1 MRATL
6 QGGVRTP
13 PWALGHEILPPSS
26 PPVPRNKNFIYYSTM
41 AKLVYDRC
49 PSNRETRDSKMK
61 AMVLKEIC
69 PIEKEPLKMEE
80 LPDPVPGPKQIL
92 VRISACG
99 ICHTELDEIEG
110 RLPPKLPVV
119 LGHQIVGRVKGLGAG
134 ATRFNL
140 RDRVGIAWIHS
151 ACGKCHFCKEGHE
164 NLCLEFRGTGC
175 HVPGGYSQYTVVSED
190 FAYLIPERFSD
201 AEATPLLCAGAV
213 GYRDLILSGIRKGQT
228 LGLFGFGA
236 SAHIVIQVAS
246 HWGCEVFVFT
256 RGGEHR
262 TLAKRLGASWTGGPE
277 DEPPKKLHCAID
289 FTPVG
294 ETVPQALRVLEK
306 GGRLVLAVIRKRNPI
321 PPLDYARL
329 LWDEK
334 EIKSV
339 ANITRKDAQEFL
351 PLAAEIPIIPE
362 VQEFK
367 LEEANQALILLK
379 QAKIQGAG
387 VLKMQD

>member
-1 MRATL
+1 
-6 QGGVRTP
+6 
-13 PWALGHEILPPSS
+13 
-26 PPVPRNKNFIYYSTM
+26 
-41 AKLVYDRC
+41 
-49 PSNRETRDSKMK
+49 MK
-61 AMVLKEIC
+61 AMVLKEIS
-69 PIEKEPLKMEE
+69 PIEEEPLKMED
-80 LPDPVPGPKQIL
+80 LPDPVPRPKQIL
-92 VRISACG
+92 VKISACG

-110 RLPPKLPVV
+110 RLPSKLPMV
-119 LGHQIVGRVKGLGAG
+119 LGHQIVGRVEGLGSG
-134 ATRFNL
+134 ATRFVL
-140 RDRVGIAWIHS
+140 GDRVGIAWINS
-151 ACGKCHFCKEGHE
+151 ACGKCHFCRDGNE

-175 HVPGGYSQYTVVSED
+175 HANGGYAQYTVVSED

-201 AEATPLLCAGAV
+201 AEATPLLCAGAI
-213 GYRDLILSGIRKGQT
+213 GYRDLILSGIKKGQT

-236 SAHIVIQVAS
+236 SAHIVIQTARY
-246 HWGCEVFVFT
+246 WGCEVFVFT
-256 RGGEHR
+256 RGEEHR
-262 TLAKRLGASWTGGPE
+262 NLAKQLGASWTGGLE
-277 DEPPKKLHCAID
+277 DEPPKKLRCAID

-321 PPLDYARL
+321 PPLDYAQL

-334 EIKSV
+334 EMKSV

-351 PLAAEIPIIPE
+351 LLAAEIPIVPE

-379 QAKIQGAG
+379 QGKIQGAG